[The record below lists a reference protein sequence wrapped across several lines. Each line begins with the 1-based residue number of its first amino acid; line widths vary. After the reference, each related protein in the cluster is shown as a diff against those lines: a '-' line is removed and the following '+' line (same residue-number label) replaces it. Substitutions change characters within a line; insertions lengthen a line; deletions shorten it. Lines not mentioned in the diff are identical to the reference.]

1 MATLKGVVRDA
12 GTPVNEAQVSV
23 YPTGT
28 TNLKGQDTSGP
39 VDGSYTITK
48 LENGQTYDVKVT
60 DPTGADRQTFTVT
73 MDTGGTKTFDLDVT
87 VVTTTSTT
95 ATTASTTTSGTSAT
109 SETSATSAT
118 ATSETSATSATTGT
132 SVTSETTAT
141 TATESSTSTTVSGTT
156 TTATTTVTLAPDPAF
171 QSLRD
176 LIVNTDF
183 AITAAV
189 NLQEARQCSNL
200 YTIGN
205 YLLARVP
212 ESIANLNNMLT
223 NNTQGRLNLV
233 NKADLIQRF
242 SDRIQELLR
251 KRAEE
256 FNNEES
262 VLKEVRRQFNLGTAP
277 APDVNRD
284 FPVIFKQLVGLC
296 ADDLMGVTPAQVEG
310 TGGGF
315 VFDPAEKEKLFNFL
329 RRLKATII
337 SLTESMSVAGTLGTQ
352 ALVHRWSEILR
363 DSLDIV
369 NNVGK
374 SYVASDDTDEKHWVA
389 VVVALNNGQTS
400 DIKPYLV
407 HAREGGQLLEDAITA
422 YDAIRQQ
429 NALEIED
436 EGFLKSFFHTAGNV
450 FPVSTA
456 GIPSSGPTAIAPPP
470 AAGAAG
476 AVGAAPAPANT
487 GVTVV
492 VKLKQ
497 NARLLRDNWP
507 TNWA

>member
-1 MATLKGVVRDA
+1 MATLKGMVREFES
-12 GTPVNEAQVSV
+12 PVNDAQVSV
-23 YPTGT
+23 FVTGT
-28 TNLKGQDTSGP
+28 TTLKGQDTSGP
-39 VDGSYTITK
+39 SDGGYSIAK
-48 LENGQTYDVKVT
+48 LESGKTYDVTVT
-60 DPTGADRQTFTVT
+60 DSSGLERKTFSVT
-73 MDTGGTKTFDLDVT
+73 MESTATTTFNLELPSA
-87 VVTTTSTT
+87 TTTTSTSTSTT
-95 ATTASTTTSGTSAT
+95 ATGTSAT

-118 ATSETSATSATTGT
+118 TATDTTTSASSATSVS
-132 SVTSETTAT
+132 SVTTAT
-141 TATESSTSTTVSGTT
+141 TATESSSSTTISGST

-171 QSLRD
+171 QSLRA
-176 LIVNTDF
+176 LIVNNDF

-233 NKADLIQRF
+233 NKADLIQKF

-284 FPVIFKQLVGLC
+284 FPVIFRQLVGLC

-329 RRLKATII
+329 RRLKATIM

-456 GIPSSGPTAIAPPP
+456 GIPVIAPAPGGAAPP
-470 AAGAAG
+470 AA
-476 AVGAAPAPANT
+476 AN